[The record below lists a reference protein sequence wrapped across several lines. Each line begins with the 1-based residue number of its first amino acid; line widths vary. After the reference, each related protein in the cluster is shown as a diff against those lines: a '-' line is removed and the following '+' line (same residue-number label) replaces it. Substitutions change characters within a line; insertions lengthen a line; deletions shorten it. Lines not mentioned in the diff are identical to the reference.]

1 MLATLKGLEE
11 TRKLQLIILDDCGSL
26 QNVEALLDLPKL
38 ETFKMHSC
46 GIKKAN
52 LPGSLQVIVETRTSY
67 QDW

>member
-11 TRKLQLIILDDCGSL
+11 TKRLQLIIVDDCGSL
-26 QNVEALLDLPKL
+26 KNVDSLLNLSKL
-38 ETFKMHSC
+38 ETFKIHSC

-52 LPGSLQVIVETRTSY
+52 LPAPLQVIVETRTSY